1 MLIIINLLKV
11 YIKSKIKLQV
21 LQHQKITCLFICLM
35 QSLPKISLL
44 NSLPEQVFLVVPSSL
59 IEN

>member
-35 QSLPKISLL
+35 QSPPKISQL